1 MLSNALASASAFPST
16 LKENH
21 AMKRKTTQHKSVQ
34 TRSAARDQR
43 LDAVLG
49 SLEKKAA
56 TGHAPVGSCS
66 RFIYCI

>member
-1 MLSNALASASAFPST
+1 
-16 LKENH
+16 
-21 AMKRKTTQHKSVQ
+21 MKRKTTQHKSVQ

-56 TGHAPVGSCS
+56 TGNAPVGSCS